1 MGIET
6 KQTVRFIILT
16 ALIVVG
22 SSCSA
27 FTKGKGNA
35 EAAVA
40 QFHDQYNAGHFR
52 EIYSQ
57 TDEEF
62 KKSTTEADFVALL
75 EALRRKLGTVKQASP
90 AGWKVN
96 STPMGTMVS
105 LGYNVEFTEGKG
117 MEQFLYRLR
126 EDKALLINYNV
137 NSPLLITK

>member
-40 QFHDQYNAGHFR
+40 HFHDLYNAGRFR
-52 EIYSQ
+52 EIYTQ

-62 KKSTTEADFVALL
+62 KKSATEADFVALL
-75 EALRRKLGTVKQASP
+75 EGLRRKLGTVKQASP
-90 AGWKVN
+90 AGWRVN

-117 MEQFLYRLR
+117 TEQFVYRLR
-126 EDKALLINYNV
+126 EDKALLVNYNV
-137 NSPLLITK
+137 NSRLLITK

>member
-1 MGIET
+1 MIYTHVLNRGALFERGIMGIET

-22 SSCSA
+22 VSCSA

-105 LGYNVEFTEGKG
+105 LMTAPPGW
-117 MEQFLYRLR
+117 QLR
-126 EDKALLINYNV
+126 AR
-137 NSPLLITK
+137 PR